1 MEVTRDLVLYL
12 EKLARI
18 QLSENE
24 RERTQKDLQDILSY
38 MNTLGEL
45 DTTGVE
51 PLSHAFPVTNVLR
64 PDAVQESRAP
74 AEILANA
81 PHRKGNAFRVP
92 KTVE

>member
-12 EKLARI
+12 EQLARI
-18 QLSENE
+18 ELSEGE
-24 RERTQKDLQDILSY
+24 RETTQRDLQDILSY

-51 PLSHAFPVTNVLR
+51 PLSHAFSVSNVVREDIVL
-64 PDAVQESRAP
+64 PSREP

-81 PHRKGNAFRVP
+81 PNRKGNCFRVP